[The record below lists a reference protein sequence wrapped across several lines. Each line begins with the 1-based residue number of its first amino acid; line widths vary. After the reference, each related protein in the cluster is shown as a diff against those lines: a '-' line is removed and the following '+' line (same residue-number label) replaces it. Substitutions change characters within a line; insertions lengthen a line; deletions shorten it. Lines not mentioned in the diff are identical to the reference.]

1 MCNFLG
7 HATHLT
13 TSEECQVR
21 IPRSA
26 QRKVNERESIN
37 LHSESMSFDVCSF
50 CDVFVLW
57 CFFLGTSTRASTNN
71 FNDDVWRI
79 YMRRTHSYYNIW
91 ILRCMCKID
100 AIENETAPRRL
111 IGLYASLRICHL
123 SSCFTR
129 PGCFWTML
137 TERVSL
143 LMLVYSMKESEG
155 MSGFQKPAGCWILQS
170 FYVWLCLQKRRL

>member
-26 QRKVNERESIN
+26 QRKVNERESIIFAQWIHVVWC
-37 LHSESMSFDVCSF
+37 LQF
-50 CDVFVLW
+50 LW
-57 CFFLGTSTRASTNN
+57 CFCLVMFFLGTSTRASTNN

-79 YMRRTHSYYNIW
+79 YMRRTHSYCNIW

-137 TERVSL
+137 TERALVVTL
-143 LMLVYSMKESEG
+143 LVFER
-155 MSGFQKPAGCWILQS
+155 S
-170 FYVWLCLQKRRL
+170 FKL